1 MKRLTLILLVLLAA
15 LGTGRAQGISVQC
28 EEFTTRQY
36 SKDFIDVGYT
46 AGEQVTISAYVNGV
60 RKPIGASKGVK
71 PGVKKFR
78 ISGLPE
84 KEYEACV
91 IKLDFKDAAGK
102 LVYTREFTLRYKDP
116 RSDLHLL
123 SIGVCGNRE
132 LSYPTLD
139 YPRTDAKTVYSFF
152 NMYASAYYT
161 SKGFRVLCDP
171 DETTTSNICLKL
183 DQMANDVREG
193 DVFMLYLSGH
203 GEEKGGI
210 YCFITSDTRKQA
222 LSKTALSGP
231 VLLGY
236 LHRMVAKKARV
247 FVFVDTCHAQA
258 LYEGNPSLDGIVF
271 FASCGSGEVSR
282 DSVYAQALV
291 QALSGKDGNSQIGNG
306 YVTVGS
312 LQDFLYAAVRRATG
326 FSQNPACSHPGVDES
341 FVIFKAP
348 SAPQEFEVTSPAYP
362 SAPAKAAPV
371 TSANATEAYKK
382 AMQLRQAGKHTEAF
396 PYMLSAAKGGC
407 KDAYFPLADMYH
419 RGQGVTK
426 DRNEAE
432 SWYKKAAENGNTEA
446 VKILRSHF

>member
-1 MKRLTLILLVLLAA
+1 MKRLTLIILVFMAA
-15 LGTGRAQGISVQC
+15 LVTGRAQGISVQC

-46 AGEQVTISAYVNGV
+46 AGSQVTISAYVNGQ
-60 RKPIGASKGVK
+60 RRPIGISKGVK

-91 IKLDFKDAAGK
+91 IKLDFKDESGK
-102 LVYTREFTLRYKDP
+102 LVYTKEFTLRYKDP

-123 SIGVCGNRE
+123 SVGVCGNNE
-132 LSYPTLD
+132 LTYPTLD

-152 NMYASAYYT
+152 NMYASSYYT

-203 GEEKGGI
+203 GEEKGGT
-210 YCFITSDTRKQA
+210 YYFITSDTRKQA

-271 FASCGSGEVSR
+271 FASCGSGEVSK
-282 DSVYAQALV
+282 DSVYAQALIR
-291 QALSGKDGNSQIGNG
+291 ALGGSDGNSQIGNG

-326 FSQNPACSHPGVDES
+326 FSQNPTCSHPGVDES
-341 FVIFKAP
+341 FVLFKAP
-348 SAPQEFEVTSPAYP
+348 SEPQEFEVTSESYP
-362 SAPAKAAPV
+362 STPVAAPPV
-371 TSANATEAYKK
+371 SAAKATEAYKK

-396 PYMLSAAKGGC
+396 PLMLTSAKGGC
-407 KDAYFPLADMYH
+407 KDAYFQLADMYH

-426 DRNEAE
+426 DRKEAE
-432 SWYKKAAENGNTEA
+432 NWYRKAAENGNQDA
-446 VKILRSHF
+446 VRILRSHF